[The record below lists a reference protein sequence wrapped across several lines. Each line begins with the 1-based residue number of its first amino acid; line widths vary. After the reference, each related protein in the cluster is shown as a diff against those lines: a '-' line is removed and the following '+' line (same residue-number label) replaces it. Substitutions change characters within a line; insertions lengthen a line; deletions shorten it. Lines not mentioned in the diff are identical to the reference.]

1 MQSDFE
7 FPFPLLIIAGKG
19 GVGKTVLTAAIGTET
34 AKAGHSTLLVELGGQ
49 NQVRTLLGRGDS
61 DLIGNPNVNSK
72 PDEDGV
78 ISIGENLSWLGI
90 SPDRLLAGWLSGRQ
104 MGLVADRLERS
115 GALEVIATSV
125 PGIKDVLTVGFLR
138 KLLDSGRFDRII
150 VDGPASGRAREL
162 LRAPM
167 MVARATS
174 EGPIYD
180 QAARGHELLTNAEAA
195 ALLLVTLAEETPV
208 NETIETAFDAEDEP
222 GIHLAGVV
230 VNRVFPASAP
240 PKGFDKHPFGPS
252 IRERH
257 ESNVEQCKRLEDELP
272 VPQWI
277 TPENPHGVS
286 TMGHI
291 DELIKGEFTIEK
303 GDPGADENLPDS
315 DLSHLDNALKAP
327 IVVTVGT
334 GGVGKTTLSAT
345 LAWSEASKGRS
356 VALITIDPAKR
367 LADALGIDSLDDELT
382 DVAVTGAGR
391 LQVTMLDPGKTF
403 ERVVRAEADDE
414 AHAERVLASPLA
426 AQLTDSLSGMTEYMA
441 VERLWQLHNDPDIDL
456 VIVDTPPSS
465 DALAFLDAPTLLA
478 RLLDNRL
485 YKLLVHGKKKS
496 ILNRAIGGVVGQL
509 VSTVGGAVV
518 RDAVDFF
525 QSFEGI
531 EDGFRARG
539 DQMFKTLRSSDTE
552 FVVVASATGVSLG
565 NAREFVE
572 QLREAEVSPSVMVA
586 NRFTPKVKADKSSK
600 SATML
605 VEHLTVRRA
614 SEIANL
620 KEHAQ
625 QTDLATIR
633 VHDLPTPVTSLEG
646 VQELAK
652 QLQA

>member
-1 MQSDFE
+1 MHSDFE

-34 AKAGHSTLLVELGGQ
+34 ARAGHSTLLVELGGQ
-49 NQVRTLLGRGDS
+49 NQICSLLGKGEIDA
-61 DLIGNPNVNSK
+61 K
-72 PDEDGV
+72 PDDEGI
-78 ISIGENLSWLGI
+78 ISIDENLSWLGI

-104 MGLVADRLERS
+104 MGLVADRLEKS

-125 PGIKDVLTVGFLR
+125 PGIKDVLTIGFLR
-138 KLLDSGRFDRII
+138 RLVDMERFDRII
-150 VDGPASGRAREL
+150 VDGPASGRAREM

-180 QAARGHELLTNAEAA
+180 QATRGHDLLTTAEST
-195 ALLLVTLAEETPV
+195 ALLLVTLPEETPV

-230 VNRVFPASAP
+230 VNRVFPAKAP
-240 PKGFDKHPFGPS
+240 PKAFDRHPFGQS
-252 IRERH
+252 LRERH
-257 ESNVEQCKRLEDELP
+257 ESNVEQCKRLAEELP
-272 VPQWI
+272 VPQWT

-286 TMGHI
+286 TAAHI
-291 DELIKGEFTIEK
+291 DELISGSFDIDLNASASPSSLPET
-303 GDPGADENLPDS
+303 NLEP
-315 DLSHLDNALKAP
+315 LDRALAAP

-367 LADALGIDSLDDELT
+367 LADALGIDALDDDLR
-382 DVAVTGAGR
+382 DVAVNGDGR

-403 ERVVRAEADDE
+403 ERVVRAEADDQ

-426 AQLTDSLSGMTEYMA
+426 VQMTESLSGMTEYMA
-441 VERLWQLHNDPDIDL
+441 VERLWQLHHDPEIDL

-465 DALAFLDAPTLLA
+465 DALAFLDAPLLLA

-496 ILNRAIGGVVGQL
+496 IINRAIGGVVGQL
-509 VSTVGGAVV
+509 VATVGGAVV

-525 QSFEGI
+525 KSFEGI
-531 EDGFRARG
+531 EDGFRERG
-539 DQMFKTLRSSDTE
+539 DEMFQTLRSNETE
-552 FVVVASATGVSLG
+552 FVVVASPTGGSLT
-565 NAREFVE
+565 NARDFLD
-572 QLREAEVSPSVMVA
+572 QLRAVEVEPSLMIA
-586 NRFTPKVKADKSSK
+586 NRFTPEVKPDKSSK
-600 SATML
+600 GAATL
-605 VEHLTVRRA
+605 VEHLTVRRC
-614 SEIANL
+614 SEISNL
-620 KEHAQ
+620 IDHDA
-625 QTDLATIR
+625 QTDLPTVR

-646 VQELAK
+646 IKELAK
-652 QLQA
+652 QLNS

>member
-1 MQSDFE
+1 MPTDFE

-19 GVGKTVLTAAIGTET
+19 GVGKTVLTAALGTET

-49 NQVRTLLGRGDS
+49 NQLRTLLGKAD
-61 DLIGNPNVNSK
+61 IVAK
-72 PDEDGV
+72 PDDEGI
-78 ISIGENLSWLGI
+78 ISLGDNLSWLGI

-138 KLLDSGRFDRII
+138 RLVDSGRFDRII

-180 QAARGHELLTNAEAA
+180 QATRGHELLTDTAA
-195 ALLLVTLAEETPV
+195 SALLLVTLAEETPV

-230 VNRVFPASAP
+230 VNRVFPATAP
-240 PKGFDKHPFGPS
+240 PKGFDKHPFGLS
-252 IRERH
+252 TRERH
-257 ESNVEQCKRLEDELP
+257 ESNMEQIKRLEDELP
-272 VPQWI
+272 VPRWI

-286 TMGHI
+286 TQRHI
-291 DELIKGEFTIEK
+291 DELLMGEFTIKK
-303 GDPGADENLPDS
+303 GDPKATAKLPPS
-315 DLSHLDNALKAP
+315 DLGHLDTALNAP

-345 LAWSEASKGRS
+345 LAYSEASKGRS

-367 LADALGIDSLDDELT
+367 LADALGIDSLDDSLT
-382 DVAVTGAGR
+382 DVSVDGAGR

-403 ERVVRAEADDE
+403 ERVVREEAEDE

-426 AQLTDSLSGMTEYMA
+426 KQLTDSLSGMTEYMA
-441 VERLWQLHNDPDIDL
+441 VERLWQLHNDPEIDL

-478 RLLDNRL
+478 RLLDNRI

-509 VSTVGGAVV
+509 VATVGGAVV
-518 RDAVDFF
+518 RDAVELF

-531 EDGFRARG
+531 EDGFRTRG
-539 DQMFKTLRSSDTE
+539 DQMYETLRSSDTE
-552 FVVVASATGVSLG
+552 FVVVASATGASLS

-572 QLREAEVSPSVMVA
+572 QLEEAEVSPSVMIA
-586 NRFTPKVKADKSSK
+586 NRFTPEIKPDSSSK
-600 SATML
+600 AASL
-605 VEHLTVRRA
+605 LIEHLTVRRA

-620 KEHAQ
+620 IEHAKL
-625 QTDLATIR
+625 TKLPTIR

-652 QLQA
+652 QLHV